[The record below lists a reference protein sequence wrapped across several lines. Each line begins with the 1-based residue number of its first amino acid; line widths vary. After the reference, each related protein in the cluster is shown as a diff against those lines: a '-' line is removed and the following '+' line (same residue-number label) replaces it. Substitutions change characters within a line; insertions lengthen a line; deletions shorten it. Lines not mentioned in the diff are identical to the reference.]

1 MGDDPMNSKQY
12 VARSSE
18 IAARRLGDEM
28 MIMSARDSTLFTL
41 NPVATAIW
49 EGADGVS
56 SLDEIVR
63 RDVCTAFE
71 VEPAVALRDAEALT
85 EQLAGHGLL
94 LLSDVPFPTR
104 TQRSK

>member
-1 MGDDPMNSKQY
+1 MNSKQY

-49 EGADGVS
+49 EGADGS
-56 SLDEIVR
+56 ASLDEIVR
-63 RDVCTAFE
+63 RDVCTTFA
-71 VEPAVALRDAEALT
+71 VEPDVALRDAEALT
-85 EQLAGHGLL
+85 EKLAGHGLL
-94 LLSDVPFPTR
+94 LLSDAPFPAR
-104 TQRSK
+104 KQGSK

>member
-1 MGDDPMNSKQY
+1 MNSKQY

-49 EGADGVS
+49 EGADGS
-56 SLDEIVR
+56 TPLDQIVER
-63 RDVCTAFE
+63 RICTAFE
-71 VEPAVALRDAEALT
+71 VEHDVALRDAEALA
-85 EQLAGHGLL
+85 ERLAEHGIL
-94 LLSDVPFPTR
+94 LLSDAPFTR
-104 TQRSK
+104 PERESK

>member
-1 MGDDPMNSKQY
+1 MNSKQY

-49 EGADGVS
+49 EGADGS
-56 SLDEIVR
+56 TPLDKIVER
-63 RDVCTAFE
+63 KVCTAFE
-71 VEPAVALRDAEALT
+71 VEPGVALRDAEALA
-85 EQLAGHGLL
+85 EKLAGHGIL
-94 LLSDVPFPTR
+94 LLSDAPFPPSN
-104 TQRSK
+104 QGPK